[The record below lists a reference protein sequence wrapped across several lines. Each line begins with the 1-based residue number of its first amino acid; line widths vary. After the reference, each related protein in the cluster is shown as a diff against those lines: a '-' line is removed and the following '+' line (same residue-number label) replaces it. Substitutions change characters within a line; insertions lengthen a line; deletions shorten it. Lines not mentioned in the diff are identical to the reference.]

1 MQINSSH
8 PQLVSALVLVAFA
21 IGISGSASA
30 QMQRVRSANDVPP
43 EEIFWAPSI
52 INTASVTNLDR
63 RNLNFTIMHVFGIA
77 TNGAADL
84 FGLDGAANIRFGLD
98 YGITNWLSVGIGR
111 SRYDKLVDGRFK
123 ASLVKQRHG
132 SSPLAVAVR
141 GSAGIATVSNELDA
155 VGKMNYLGSLM
166 VASKVGRR
174 LSLQLTPMF
183 SHFNTVFRSRNAD
196 DTIRNERNDH
206 IAVSI
211 GGRMLLTQQVALTVE
226 YTPVIGNRSDGT
238 SNAFAVGVDLET
250 GGHVFQLF
258 VTSSQWLTE
267 QHMIARNSDNA
278 FAGDVRLGFNVNRV
292 FAL

>member
-1 MQINSSH
+1 MENTNSQPWRVPIVLIVMSFAGMA
-8 PQLVSALVLVAFA
+8 VSAA
-21 IGISGSASA
+21 A
-30 QMQRVRSANDVPP
+30 QMPRVRAADEVPA

-77 TNGAADL
+77 TNGVTDL

-98 YGITNWLSVGIGR
+98 YGITNWLSVGLGR

-123 ASLVKQRHG
+123 ANLVNRRPG
-132 SSPLAVAVR
+132 ASPVAVAVR
-141 GSAGIATVSNELDA
+141 GSAGIATVANDIDA
-155 VGKMNYLGSLM
+155 VGKMNYLASLL
-166 VASKVGRR
+166 VATKIGDR
-174 LSLQLTPMF
+174 LSIQLTPMF

-196 DTIRNERNDH
+196 NAIVEEQNDH
-206 IAVSI
+206 VAISI
-211 GGRMLLTQQVALTVE
+211 GGRLLLTDQVALTAE
-226 YTPVIGNRSDGT
+226 YTPVLGERSDGT
-238 SNAFAVGVDLET
+238 MNSFAVGVDLET

-258 VTSSQWLTE
+258 LTSSQWLTE